1 MPDGAFVAFVDL
13 LPTKAGTGFIGAA
26 LVTDFHGVPVEFRCT
41 HPVKP
46 TDIQKQLYGSTL
58 EKYIGVELCGK
69 PLLKSLENR
78 PKVAFV
84 KSEMLLGVRDANSPP
99 LLFLRRAGE
108 VLRIESPGPSAT
120 TEMKVDSR
128 NASFQSVVVRVSSD
142 FPDDLHDAKDFV
154 EDILGNVDPV
164 EPFERIA
171 KAIEALS
178 KQDTRFQ

>member
-1 MPDGAFVAFVDL
+1 MPDGAFIAFIDL
-13 LPTKAGTGFIGAA
+13 LPTKVGTGFIGAV

-46 TDIQKQLYGSTL
+46 TEIQKQLYGSTL
-58 EKYIGVELCGK
+58 ERYIGVELCGK

-78 PKVAFV
+78 PKLAFV
-84 KSEMLLGVRDANSPP
+84 KSEPLLGVRDANSPP

-108 VLRIESPGPSAT
+108 VLRIESPGTGAI
-120 TEMKVDSR
+120 TEMKVDSK
-128 NASFQSVVVRVSSD
+128 NASVQSIVVKVSGD
-142 FPDDLHDAKDFV
+142 FPDDLHDAKDLV
-154 EDILGNVDPV
+154 EEILENVDAV